1 MIPLLLGLLALGGAR
16 GSPSPSTSDTSR
28 ADTTPSASS
37 ALGALY
43 RQARSDQYYT
53 SRYAGDGLSVS
64 SGTIGTRSPDSN
76 EPRDAAYFE
85 SRCITCDPNK
95 PSASGASD
103 RGYRQKPRYDWYDYD
118 LEDRRS
124 PVSYRDRYDDYDRG
138 RSPGYDYDQRY
149 NRFGRYD
156 LRPIYHGDRY
166 ENRYDRDR
174 VYDRDPG
181 YDRNYDRGYYERGN
195 GYDNLDSRYPYES
208 REDVRYYSPSR
219 RPSYYE
225 DPYVPRYDRRNRYG
239 NRYEQSYDRYDPYD
253 RIYSRKPAVD
263 DRYIYDRFG
272 SRGGSAGG
280 IGYGG
285 GAAGGGGGYFA
296 SGSSGSWGPGYD
308 RGYASAWNYAGSRD
322 RDRDRDNWRDRDFNR
337 DRDPGY
343 YRPRDYF
350 YDSTAAPGAS
360 RGTSYLHDRPESST
374 PSNSI
379 GQESATNSPKSQDT
393 NKVYK
398 D

>member
-1 MIPLLLGLLALGGAR
+1 MATEFGGNCEEELSSSLRLYVSSDKCRIFQFIHRAIVVLFFFFSVLRLYERQKCHLIGAR
-16 GSPSPSTSDTSR
+16 ILYSDR
-28 ADTTPSASS
+28 KFVF
-37 ALGALY
+37 
-43 RQARSDQYYT
+43 R
-53 SRYAGDGLSVS
+53 
-64 SGTIGTRSPDSN
+64 
-76 EPRDAAYFE
+76 
-85 SRCITCDPNK
+85 RCI
-95 PSASGASD
+95 
-103 RGYRQKPRYDWYDYD
+103 Q
-118 LEDRRS
+118 LEF
-124 PVSYRDRYDDYDRG
+124 P
-138 RSPGYDYDQRY
+138 
-149 NRFGRYD
+149 
-156 LRPIYHGDRY
+156 RY